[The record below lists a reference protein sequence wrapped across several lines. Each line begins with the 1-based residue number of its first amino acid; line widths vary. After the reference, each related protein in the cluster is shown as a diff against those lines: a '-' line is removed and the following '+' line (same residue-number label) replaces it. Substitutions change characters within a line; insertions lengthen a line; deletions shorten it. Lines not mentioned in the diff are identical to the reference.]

1 MGRRKGGKEELT
13 VRLRKARGGLGA
25 QMELVVAG
33 DRRRSRNGDRLDS
46 VNAEAS
52 SSNERSERK
61 EETQAELPSWSES
74 RGDGWPW
81 RIKTARR

>member
-1 MGRRKGGKEELT
+1 
-13 VRLRKARGGLGA
+13 
-25 QMELVVAG
+25 MELVVAG

-61 EETQAELPSWSES
+61 EETLAELPSWSE
-74 RGDGWPW
+74 RRGGDGG
-81 RIKTARR
+81 RRGGDGRRRRLSGSAREREREGEKEK